1 MSNYFYTIR
10 KPVYFALQ
18 FLNQLGEEL
27 IAKNEQLIVTK
38 EIGKEVYHI
47 IGFHYQWYNSRY
59 SVEQE
64 SVSSPEKI
72 KEIFTDAQEL
82 CVNLILKNLDTDG
95 RYTITSN
102 RICQEKGSI
111 LDEWKKFQYEET
123 ITNADMKYLRE
134 ITQPERRMEKAVST
148 DKTLKISMTLSPQEI
163 VLLHVSK
170 DEE

>member
-1 MSNYFYTIR
+1 MI
-10 KPVYFALQ
+10 
-18 FLNQLGEEL
+18 
-27 IAKNEQLIVTK
+27 
-38 EIGKEVYHI
+38 
-47 IGFHYQWYNSRY
+47 
-59 SVEQE
+59 
-64 SVSSPEKI
+64 SPEKI